1 MRLSKTQRIA
11 ALTLSASVLILFFV
25 FRPSPLLVDSGVV
38 SRGALLVTLDAE
50 GVTRVNDRFVVAAPV
65 TGRLMRVALK
75 EGDRVKKG
83 EVLATLLPPELDA
96 RQSEEASARSESAR
110 AALNEALARA
120 SRTELSLAEAERR
133 ARRYGNLHGE
143 GAISSES
150 FEVAENEAGALRKE
164 AEAARS
170 AVTSARYN
178 FKALQ
183 TLVDPRSSR
192 RAVTVLAPVEGRV
205 LRIHEK
211 SERTVAAG
219 SPLIDIGDP
228 ASIEVVIDLLSSD
241 AVKVSPG
248 NRVVILDWGGE
259 RALQGRVKTIES
271 SAFTKVSALGIEEKR
286 INVIAVLDNFEP
298 LLGDNFRVQS
308 KIMLHEAPN
317 LLQVPVSSLFRGKN
331 GWNLF
336 VIEGGRAVQKQVT
349 IGLRGNYQAELLS
362 GATVGQTVIVHPTN
376 ELENGMRVKIRE

>member
-11 ALTLSASVLILFFV
+11 AISLCATALILFFV
-25 FRPSPLLVDSGVV
+25 FRPSPLLVDSGEV
-38 SRGALLVTLDAE
+38 SRGALQVTLDAE

-75 EGDRVKKG
+75 EGDTVNKG
-83 EVLATLLPPELDA
+83 GVLATLLPPELDA
-96 RQSEEASARSESAR
+96 RQYQEASARSESAR
-110 AALNEALARA
+110 ATLNEALARA
-120 SRTELSLAEAERR
+120 DRTDLSLAEAERR
-133 ARRYGNLHGE
+133 ARRYRNLHGE

-150 FEVAENEAGALRKE
+150 FEVAENEAGVLRKE

-170 AVTSARYN
+170 AVASARYT
-178 FKALQ
+178 FQALQ
-183 TLVDPRSSR
+183 TLVDSRSSH
-192 RAVTVLAPVEGRV
+192 RAVTLLAPVEGRV
-205 LRIHEK
+205 LRIHEQ

-228 ASIEVVIDLLSSD
+228 SSIEIVIDLLSSD

-259 RALQGRVKTIES
+259 RELQGRVKTIEP

-286 INVIAVLDNFEP
+286 INVIAVLDNYEP
-298 LLGDNFRVQS
+298 LLGDNFRVQA
-308 KIMLHEAPN
+308 KIILHEAPN

-336 VIEGGRAVQKQVT
+336 VIEGGRAIQKRVT
-349 IGLRGNYQAELLS
+349 IGLRGSYQAELLS
-362 GATVGQTVIVHPTN
+362 GAAVGQKVIVHPTN